1 MSESLNNIDKQLAI
15 INRGVEEIL
24 PDNYLVEILKN
35 SISSKIPLNIKLGCD
50 PSRPD
55 LHLGHS
61 VVLKKLRDFQDLG
74 HNAILVIGD
83 FTAMIG
89 DPTGRNKTR
98 PQISLK
104 ETKQNAQTYLE
115 QAAKILNI
123 KKLKIVY
130 NSDWLNKLDFSKI
143 IELNSKFT
151 VAQFIERDDFSKR
164 YKNGEPISLHEFMYP
179 LAQAYDSVI
188 LRADIELGGTDQKF
202 NLLLGR
208 SMQKEYNLKQQ
219 VIITLPLLEGLD
231 GKNKMS
237 KSYDNYIA
245 FNDSEIDMYG
255 KTMSIPDSLIFKYFK
270 LVTNISM
277 KEIKDLELMI
287 NAEKLSYRD
296 LKRKLAREIVSLYYD
311 DNAASI
317 AEEHFDNVIVNK
329 GVPEDVDEVS
339 IQIDI
344 KLIDFLLDNSLVGS
358 KGEAKRLIKQSA
370 IKINDK
376 TVDDVHIILKPN
388 IEYTIKVGKRRF
400 IKII

>member
-1 MSESLNNIDKQLAI
+1 MNDIDKQIAI
-15 INRGVEEIL
+15 IKRGTEEIL
-24 PDNYLVEILKN
+24 PENILEKKIQKSLKN
-35 SISSKIPLNIKLGCD
+35 KIPLNVKLGCD

-98 PQISLK
+98 PQVSLQD
-104 ETKQNAQTYLE
+104 TKHNAKTYLE
-115 QAAKILNI
+115 QAAKILDI

-130 NSDWLNKLDFSKI
+130 NSDWLGKLDFAKI
-143 IELNSKFT
+143 IELNSNFT
-151 VAQFIERDDFSKR
+151 VAQFIEREDFNKR

-208 SMQKEYNLKQQ
+208 SMQKEYDLNQQ
-219 VIITLPLLEGLD
+219 LIITLPLLEGLD

-255 KTMSIPDSLIFKYFK
+255 KTMSIPDNLIIKYFK
-270 LVTNISM
+270 LTTNVSL
-277 KEIKDLELMI
+277 KEIKDLDLMLNTQKI
-287 NAEKLSYRD
+287 SHRE

-311 DNAASI
+311 NKAASI
-317 AEEHFDNVIVNK
+317 AEQHFDNVIVNK
-329 GVPEDVDEVS
+329 GIPDDIEETS
-339 IQIDI
+339 IAQESL
-344 KLIDFLLDNSLVGS
+344 LIDFLLLNRMVSS
-358 KGEAKRLIKQSA
+358 KGEGKRLIKQSA
-370 IKINDK
+370 VKINDK
-376 TVDDVHIILKPN
+376 VVEDIQLVLKLGT
-388 IEYTIKVGKRRF
+388 EYIIKVGKRRF
-400 IKII
+400 IKIV

>member
-24 PDNYLVEILKN
+24 PDNYLVEILKK
-35 SISSKIPLNIKLGCD
+35 SISSKIPLNVKLGCD

-61 VVLKKLRDFQDLG
+61 VVLKKLRDFQNLG

-98 PQISLK
+98 PQISLE

-208 SMQKEYNLKQQ
+208 SMQKEYDLKQQ
-219 VIITLPLLEGLD
+219 AIITLPLLEGLD

-270 LVTNISM
+270 LVTNVSM

-311 DNAASI
+311 NNAASI

-329 GVPEDVDEVS
+329 GVPKDIDEVS
-339 IQIDI
+339 IQSDI
-344 KLIDFLLDNSLVGS
+344 KLIDFLLEYNLVAS

-370 IKINDK
+370 VKINDK
-376 TVDDVHIILKPN
+376 TVDDVHIILKPD
-388 IEYTIKVGKRRF
+388 IEYTIRVGKRRF
-400 IKII
+400 IKIN

>member
-1 MSESLNNIDKQLAI
+1 MTLKDVDKQLAI
-15 INRGVEEIL
+15 IKRGIEEIL
-24 PDNYLVEILKN
+24 PENNLSDIINK
-35 SISSKIPLNIKLGCD
+35 SIANKMPLNIKLGCD
-50 PSRPD
+50 PSRAD

-98 PQISLK
+98 PQISIE
-104 ETKQNAQTYLE
+104 ETKKNAQTYLS
-115 QAAKILNI
+115 QASKILDI

-130 NSDWLNKLDFSKI
+130 NSEWLDKLDFSKI

-188 LRADIELGGTDQKF
+188 LRADVEIGGTDQKF

-208 SMQKEYNLKQQ
+208 AMQKEYNLKQQ
-219 VIITLPLLEGLD
+219 ITITLPLLEGLD

-277 KEIKDLELMI
+277 KEIKDLELMVDVG
-287 NAEKLSYRD
+287 KLSYRD

-311 DNAASI
+311 NNAASI
-317 AEEHFDNVIVNK
+317 AEDHFDNVIVNK
-329 GVPEDVDEVS
+329 GIPNDIDEVS
-339 IQIDI
+339 IDVDV
-344 KLIDFLLDNSLVGS
+344 KLIDFLLNNSLVSS

-370 IKINDK
+370 VKINNE
-376 TVDDVHIILKPN
+376 TVGDVHFILKPT

>member
-1 MSESLNNIDKQLAI
+1 MNDIDKQIAI
-15 INRGVEEIL
+15 IKRGTEEIL
-24 PDNYLVEILKN
+24 PENILEKKIQKSLKN
-35 SISSKIPLNIKLGCD
+35 KIPLNVKLGCD

-98 PQISLK
+98 PQVSLQD
-104 ETKQNAQTYLE
+104 TKHNAKTYLE
-115 QAAKILNI
+115 QAAKILDI

-130 NSDWLNKLDFSKI
+130 NSDWLGKLDFAKI
-143 IELNSKFT
+143 IELNSNFT
-151 VAQFIERDDFSKR
+151 VAQFIEREDFNKR

-208 SMQKEYNLKQQ
+208 SMQKEYDLNQQ
-219 VIITLPLLEGLD
+219 LIITLPLLEGLD

-255 KTMSIPDSLIFKYFK
+255 KTMSIPDNLIIKYFK
-270 LVTNISM
+270 LTTNVSL
-277 KEIKDLELMI
+277 KEIKDLDLMLNTQKI
-287 NAEKLSYRD
+287 SHRE

-311 DNAASI
+311 NKAASI
-317 AEEHFDNVIVNK
+317 AEQHFDNVIVNK
-329 GVPEDVDEVS
+329 GIPDDIEETS
-339 IQIDI
+339 IAQESL
-344 KLIDFLLDNSLVGS
+344 LIDFLLLNGMVSS
-358 KGEAKRLIKQSA
+358 KGEGKRLIKQSA
-370 IKINDK
+370 VKINDK
-376 TVDDVHIILKPN
+376 VVEDIQLVLKLGT
-388 IEYTIKVGKRRF
+388 EYIIKVGKRRF
-400 IKII
+400 IKIV

>member
-1 MSESLNNIDKQLAI
+1 MNKSLNNADKHLAV

-24 PDNYLVEILKN
+24 PDNYLIEILKK
-35 SISSKIPLNIKLGCD
+35 SISSKIPLNVKLGCD
-50 PSRPD
+50 PNRPD

-98 PQISLK
+98 PQISLE
-104 ETKQNAQTYLE
+104 ETKQNAKTYLE
-115 QAAKILNI
+115 QAAKILDI

-208 SMQKEYNLKQQ
+208 SMQKEYDLKQQ

-270 LVTNISM
+270 LVTNVSM

-311 DNAASI
+311 NNAASI
-317 AEEHFDNVIVNK
+317 AEEYFDNVIVNK
-329 GVPEDVDEVS
+329 GIPKDVDEVS
-339 IQIDI
+339 IQSDV
-344 KLIDFLLDNSLVGS
+344 KLIDFLLDRSLVES

-370 IKINDK
+370 VKINDK
-376 TVDDVHIILKPN
+376 TVDDIHIILKPA

-400 IKII
+400 IKIN

>member
-1 MSESLNNIDKQLAI
+1 MKFKTLNEQMDI
-15 INRGVEEIL
+15 IKRGVDEIL
-24 PDNYLVEILKN
+24 PEDQLVQKINK
-35 SISSKIPLNIKLGCD
+35 SISTNIPLNIKLGCD
-50 PSRPD
+50 PSKPD

-61 VVLKKLRDFQDLG
+61 VVLKKMRDFQDLG
-74 HNAILVIGD
+74 HNVTLVIGD

-98 PQISLK
+98 PQVSLE
-104 ETKQNAQTYLE
+104 ETKHNAKTYLE
-115 QAAKILNI
+115 QAAKILDI

-130 NSDWLNKLDFSKI
+130 NSDWLNNLDFAKI

-151 VAQFIERDDFSKR
+151 VAQFIERDDFNKR

-188 LRADIELGGTDQKF
+188 LRSDIELGGTDQKF

-208 SMQKEYNLKQQ
+208 SMQKEYDLNQQ
-219 VIITLPLLEGLD
+219 LIITLPLLEGLD

-245 FNDSEIDMYG
+245 FNDTEIDMYG
-255 KTMSIPDSLIFKYFK
+255 KTMSIPDDLIIKYFK
-270 LVTNISM
+270 LTTDVSL
-277 KEIKDLELMI
+277 KEIKDLELMLNTQKI
-287 NAEKLSYRD
+287 NHRD

-311 DNAASI
+311 DKAASM

-329 GVPEDVDEVS
+329 GIPNDIQETS
-339 IQIDI
+339 IAQESL
-344 KLIDFLLDNSLVGS
+344 LIDFLLLNGLVSS
-358 KGEAKRLIKQSA
+358 KGEGKRLVKQSA

-376 TVDDVHIILKPN
+376 VVKDIQLVLKLDT
-388 IEYTIKVGKRRF
+388 EYIIKVGKRRF

>member
-1 MSESLNNIDKQLAI
+1 MNDIDKQIAI
-15 INRGVEEIL
+15 IKRGTEEIL
-24 PDNYLVEILKN
+24 PENILEKKIQKSLKN
-35 SISSKIPLNIKLGCD
+35 KIPLNVKLGCD

-98 PQISLK
+98 PQVSLQD
-104 ETKQNAQTYLE
+104 TKHNAKTYLE
-115 QAAKILNI
+115 QAAKILDI

-130 NSDWLNKLDFSKI
+130 NSDWLSKLDFAKI

-151 VAQFIERDDFSKR
+151 VAQFIERDDFNKR

-208 SMQKEYNLKQQ
+208 SMQKEYDLNQQ
-219 VIITLPLLEGLD
+219 LIITLPLLEGLD

-255 KTMSIPDSLIFKYFK
+255 KTMSIPDNLIIKYFK
-270 LVTNISM
+270 LTTNVSL
-277 KEIKDLELMI
+277 KEIKDLDLMLNTQKI
-287 NAEKLSYRD
+287 SHRE

-311 DNAASI
+311 DKAASI
-317 AEEHFDNVIVNK
+317 AEQHFDNVIVNK
-329 GVPEDVDEVS
+329 GVPDDIEETS
-339 IQIDI
+339 IGQESL
-344 KLIDFLLDNSLVGS
+344 LIDFLLLNGMVSS
-358 KGEAKRLIKQSA
+358 KGEGKRLIKQSA
-370 IKINDK
+370 VKINDK
-376 TVDDVHIILKPN
+376 VVEDIQLVLKLGT
-388 IEYTIKVGKRRF
+388 EYIIKVGKRRF
-400 IKII
+400 IKIV

>member
-1 MSESLNNIDKQLAI
+1 MNKSLHNIDKQLAI

-24 PDNYLVEILKN
+24 PDNYLVEILKK
-35 SISSKIPLNIKLGCD
+35 SISSKIPLNVKLGCD

-55 LHLGHS
+55 LHLGHC

-98 PQISLK
+98 PQISLE
-104 ETKQNAQTYLE
+104 ETKLNAQTYLE
-115 QAAKILNI
+115 QAAKILDI

-208 SMQKEYNLKQQ
+208 SMQKEYDLKQQ

-270 LVTNISM
+270 LVTNVSM

-311 DNAASI
+311 NNAASI

-329 GVPEDVDEVS
+329 GVPKDLDEVS
-339 IQIDI
+339 IQNDI
-344 KLIDFLLDNSLVGS
+344 KLIDFLLEYNLVAS

-370 IKINDK
+370 VKINDK
-376 TVDDVHIILKPN
+376 TVDDVHIILKPA

-400 IKII
+400 IKIN

>member
-1 MSESLNNIDKQLAI
+1 MNDIDKQIAI
-15 INRGVEEIL
+15 IRRGVEEIL
-24 PDNYLVEILKN
+24 PENILEKKIQK
-35 SISSKIPLNIKLGCD
+35 SINNKIPLNIKLGCD

-98 PQISLK
+98 PQVSLK
-104 ETKQNAQTYLE
+104 ETKHNAKTYLK
-115 QAAKILNI
+115 QAAKILDI

-130 NSDWLNKLDFSKI
+130 NSDWLNKLDFAKI

-151 VAQFIERDDFSKR
+151 VAQFIERDDFNKR

-202 NLLLGR
+202 NLLLSR
-208 SMQKEYNLKQQ
+208 SMQKEYDLNQQ
-219 VIITLPLLEGLD
+219 LIITLPLLEGLD

-255 KTMSIPDSLIFKYFK
+255 KTMSIPDDLIIKYFK
-270 LVTNISM
+270 LTTNISL
-277 KEIKDLELMI
+277 KEIKDLELMLNTQKI
-287 NAEKLSYRD
+287 NHRD

-311 DNAASI
+311 DKAASM

-329 GVPEDVDEVS
+329 GVPNDIEETS
-339 IQIDI
+339 IAQESL
-344 KLIDFLLDNSLVGS
+344 LIDFLLLNGLVSS
-358 KGEAKRLIKQSA
+358 KGEGKRLVKQSA

-376 TVDDVHIILKPN
+376 VVKDIQLVLKLDT
-388 IEYTIKVGKRRF
+388 EYIIKVGKRRF

>member
-1 MSESLNNIDKQLAI
+1 MNLKTSDINKQLAL
-15 INRGVEEIL
+15 INRGVEEVL
-24 PDNYLVEILKN
+24 PKDSLSKLLKK
-35 SISSKIPLNIKLGCD
+35 SIKSKMPLNIKLGCD

-98 PQISLK
+98 PQVSIK
-104 ETKQNAQTYLE
+104 ETKENAKTYLE

-164 YKNGEPISLHEFMYP
+164 YKSGEPISLHEFMYP

-208 SMQKEYNLKQQ
+208 SMQKEYDLNQQ

-245 FNDSEIDMYG
+245 FNDTEIDMYG

-270 LVTNISM
+270 LATNISL
-277 KEIKDLELMI
+277 KEIQDLELMLHS
-287 NAEKLSYRD
+287 EKISHRD
-296 LKRKLAREIVSLYYD
+296 LKRKLAREIVSVYYD
-311 DNAASI
+311 NSAASI
-317 AEEHFDNVIVNK
+317 AEQHFDNVIVNK
-329 GVPEDVDEVS
+329 GVPDDIDETS
-339 IQIDI
+339 INKEIG
-344 KLIDFLLDNSLVGS
+344 LVVFLLDYKLVS
-358 KGEAKRLIKQSA
+358 SRGEAKRLIKQSA
-370 IKINDK
+370 VKINDE
-376 TVDDVHIILKPN
+376 TVVDIHFVFKPAT
-388 IEYTIKVGKRRF
+388 EYTIKVGKRRF